1 MNDDGR
7 LPAGTHPGR
16 VSLTVNDL
24 DRVSGF
30 YTDVV
35 GLVVED
41 RENGR
46 TSLGAGGRTLL
57 ELHEESETPER
68 GEREAGLFHT
78 AFLVPSREALAGALC
93 RIEARWRLTGAS
105 DHLVSEALY
114 TRDPE
119 GNGVE
124 IYRDRERSEWP
135 ETDDGTPGID
145 TLPLDLDALRSFEH
159 GGEPVPGEP
168 RIGHLHLEVS
178 SLDESRAFYA
188 DDLGLNV
195 RQAVGNSALFLA
207 VGDYHHHLALNTWNG
222 RSEPRRGRGLA
233 SFALVVPNREALGRI
248 ESRMPEWSI
257 VSTSETVL
265 ELEGPDGIRLS
276 VATADY

>member
-16 VSLTVNDL
+16 VSLTVTDL

-41 RENGR
+41 RESGR
-46 TSLGAGGRTLL
+46 VSLGTGDRTLL
-57 ELHEESETPER
+57 QLHEEPEAPER

-93 RIEARWRLTGAS
+93 RIEAQWQLTGAS

-145 TLPLDLDALRSFEH
+145 TLPLDLEELRALDA
-159 GGEPVPGEP
+159 GEETVPGGT
-168 RIGHLHLEVS
+168 RIGHVHLEVS
-178 SLDESRAFYA
+178 SLHGSKAFYA

-195 RQAVGNSALFLA
+195 RQAVGDSALFLA
-207 VGDYHHHLALNTWNG
+207 VDDYHHHLALNTWNG
-222 RSEPRRGRGLA
+222 RSDPTGGKGLT
-233 SFALVVPNREALGRI
+233 SFELVVPNREALGRI
-248 ESRMPEWSI
+248 ESRIPE
-257 VSTSETVL
+257 VSVVSSSDTVL
-265 ELEGPDGIRLS
+265 ELEDPDGIRLS
-276 VATADY
+276 VATAGY